1 MMIRRKK
8 TVTGIVTV
16 IVKQKKI
23 LALLLLGILLGT
35 ASPLKAQ
42 CAARNDAFQSGEQ
55 VMYELFFNWK
65 FVWLRA
71 GTASLTTFSMPYKGE
86 PAYRINLLAESS
98 KRWDFVFR
106 MRDTLTCIVT
116 DKLEPIYF
124 RKGAEEGKRYYVDE
138 AWFDF
143 KEGLSYVNQKK
154 YKSWTGEI
162 IETQQE
168 DSRCVYDMLSILAQ
182 ARSFDPAEYKEGDR
196 IIFPMVTGTKV
207 EDQILIYRGKK
218 EIKAENDTVYRCLV
232 FSLMEKKGEKEKEII
247 TFFITDDW
255 NHLPVRL
262 DLNLNFGTAKAFL
275 KSVRG
280 NRHPLSS
287 IIKK

>member
-1 MMIRRKK
+1 MIKRKK
-8 TVTGIVTV
+8 SVTGSVTGLV
-16 IVKQKKI
+16 RQKKI
-23 LALLLLGILLGT
+23 LVFFMLGILLGIS
-35 ASPLKAQ
+35 SPLKAQ
-42 CAARNDAFQSGEQ
+42 CAARNESFKSGEQ

-65 FVWLRA
+65 FVWLKA
-71 GTASLTTFSMPYKGE
+71 GTASLTTFSMPYKGK
-86 PAYRINLLAESS
+86 PAFRINLLAESS
-98 KRWDFVFR
+98 SRWDFVFR

-143 KEGLSYVNQKK
+143 KGEKSYVTQKK
-154 YKSWTGEI
+154 YKSWTGEM
-162 IETQQE
+162 IETKQE
-168 DSRCVYDMLSILAQ
+168 ESRCVYDMLSILAQ
-182 ARSFDPAEYKEGDR
+182 ARSFDPSQYKKGDR
-196 IIFPMVTGTKV
+196 IVFSMVTGTKV

-218 EIKAENDTVYRCLV
+218 EVKAENDTTYRCLV
-232 FSLMEKKGEKEKEII
+232 FSLMEKKKDGKEKEII

-280 NRHPLSS
+280 NRHSLNS
-287 IIKK
+287 IVRK